1 MSEEPDP
8 LWLIPREVRDKL
20 DRIAVKL
27 HLREW
32 QGLSLAERRRLCD
45 QPCTSTSEAK
55 ALRALLREL
64 LGHEP
69 EPLSRN
75 RAAVREDRR

>member
-8 LWLIPREVRDKL
+8 LWLMPREVRDKL

-32 QGLSLAERRRLCD
+32 QGLSLGQRHQLCD
-45 QPCTSTSEAK
+45 QPCVSSNEMTAFGV
-55 ALRALLREL
+55 LLREM

-69 EPLSRN
+69 EPLP
-75 RAAVREDRR
+75 AKPQA